1 MSEKINYTPQQQA
14 AIQTSGKNILVAAS
28 AGSGKTK
35 VLVERVLNLLQQQV
49 GIDRLLVVTFT
60 KAAAAEMKERIEQ
73 ALQAELAQLN
83 SKDVQRKQ
91 WLLQQRL
98 KLKTA
103 DISTIDAFCL
113 HLVQQYYYVI
123 HLDPVFR
130 QLTDETERQLLAED
144 VWAQVREKRYGQQ
157 RPAFEQLTQN
167 FSNDRSDDG
176 LSAVVMKVFEYAN
189 AQPQPIAW
197 VKKLPAAY
205 AWPQTGGFQQS
216 SFYQKQLAP
225 LLQAKLTT
233 IERQLGVLEQQA
245 TENGLKKFAAAVTT
259 DQQQVTELKQQLQT
273 VSWDTLQAAV
283 WDFKPARSAAQKL
296 TDEQKLVKKQLT
308 TQRQALKKEFEKLRT
323 GFFSQNETQLQ
334 QVAHQAQQ
342 LVAELSQTVL
352 DFMTAFRQAK
362 QQRQLLDFSDI
373 EHLAYQILT
382 TRTPIGQ
389 QVRTDLQQH
398 YQAIMIDEYQ
408 DTNQLQEAILQAIAQ
423 TQPGNLF
430 MVGDAKQSIY
440 GFRQADPTMFLEKF
454 HSYQRTPA
462 LGQLITLPDNFRS
475 SKTIDEFNNL
485 IFSQLM
491 DERIGGINYYQT
503 AQLKYGAKYYDDLPT
518 DPVEILLYTDQTQA
532 TSAQA
537 SSAMEPYQSDFSA
550 ESLTQGE
557 IQLIGKRI
565 LKLKQQPLQ
574 IKTVVAGKT
583 IVRPI
588 EYQDIA
594 LLVPTRNNNLMI
606 LDEFQRLGIP
616 VMIKDAQNYFQTIEI
631 QIMVSFLQIID
642 NPYQDIPLVSVLRS
656 PIVGLKENELA
667 YLRINDRTDDYY
679 TSVLHFWKNFDPAQ
693 ANDFSQRLYQ
703 KIDWFIQL
711 LQDLRTFARR
721 NELAALIWRIYDKTG
736 FLDYVGGMPGGTQR
750 QANLHALYQRASV
763 YEKMSY
769 RGLFQFIRFIL
780 RMQQQ
785 QHDLAAAPAQATL
798 DAVQVMTI
806 HGSKGLEFPVVF
818 LINATHQ
825 INQQDLRRS
834 YQLNQIGGIGIT
846 WLNPKT
852 RVKVPTLPKLLFD
865 DQAQIKLAAEQMR
878 LLYVALTRAKQKL
891 IITGAYADPQLAIS
905 TWTAAQASSQLLL
918 PTNIRQKTSSLMDWI
933 GASLIRHPDFK
944 ALASDN
950 QPLIR
955 QLPQLTGFETSF
967 LLKWITPDQL
977 AIEPK
982 QQPSQSLSHISS
994 ADQQQLNA
1002 IKQQLSYVYPDWQLT
1017 QTTAYQSVSEIK
1029 RLFNDPDE
1037 KELDFMEVDRPTP
1050 PARARRLVS
1059 NDLRLPQ
1066 FMTTAKQPVATQIGT
1081 AVHLVL
1087 QKISLSQSP
1096 TQESLEALIQQLT
1109 NQGLIES
1116 SIAGQIDRQRILNFF
1131 ASSLGRQLLAHPQQV
1146 EREIPFSLL
1155 LPVAKKSADILVH
1168 GIIDGF
1174 LSTVDQVLLF
1184 DYKTDFVLPHD
1195 QTKQQQICERYRGQ
1209 LNLYSQALEKI
1220 LQRPVNHKYLYLLAA
1235 DQLVEL

>member
-1 MSEKINYTPQQQA
+1 MPEKINYTPQQQA
-14 AIQTSGKNILVAAS
+14 AIKTGGKNILVAAS

-49 GIDRLLVVTFT
+49 GIDQLLVVTFT

-73 ALQAELAQLN
+73 ALQVELAQLTA
-83 SKDVQRKQ
+83 KDAQRKQ

-103 DISTIDAFCL
+103 AISTIDAFCL

-130 QLTDETERQLLAED
+130 QLTDETERQMLAED
-144 VWAQVREKRYGQQ
+144 VWAQVREKKYGQQ
-157 RPAFEQLTQN
+157 RSAFEQLTQN

-189 AQPQPIAW
+189 AQPQPVTW

-205 AWPQTGGFQQS
+205 AWPQNGDFKQS

-225 LLQAKLTT
+225 LLQTKLTM
-233 IERQLGVLEQQA
+233 IETQLGLLKQRA
-245 TENGLKKFAAAVTT
+245 TENGLEKFGAAVTT
-259 DQQQVTELKQQLQT
+259 DQQQVMELKMQLT
-273 VSWDTLQAAV
+273 TANWDNLQAAV
-283 WDFKPARSAAQKL
+283 WAFKPTRLATQKL
-296 TDEQKLVKKQLT
+296 TDEQKPVKMQLT
-308 TQRQALKKEFEKLRT
+308 KQRQALKKEFEELKT

-334 QVAHQAQQ
+334 QVAHHAQQ

-362 QQRQLLDFSDI
+362 QRRQLLDFSDI

-382 TRTPIGQ
+382 TSTPIGQ
-389 QVRTDLQQH
+389 QVRADLQQH

-423 TQPGNLF
+423 SQPGNLF

-440 GFRQADPTMFLEKF
+440 GFRQADPTMFLHKF
-454 HSYQRTPA
+454 HSYQQTPA

-475 SKTIDEFNNL
+475 SETIDEFNNL

-491 DERIGGINYYQT
+491 DEKIGGIDYYQT
-503 AQLKYGAKYYDDLPT
+503 AQLKYGAKYYDDLPA
-518 DPVEILLYTDQTQA
+518 DPVEILLYTDQTRA
-532 TSAQA
+532 MSAQPA
-537 SSAMEPYQSDFSA
+537 PTMEPYQSDFSA
-550 ESLTQGE
+550 KSLTQGE

-565 LKLKQQPLQ
+565 LELKQQPLQ

-583 IVRPI
+583 TVRPI

-616 VMIKDAQNYFQTIEI
+616 VIIKDAQNYFQTIEI

-679 TSVLHFWKNFDPAQ
+679 TSVLHFWKSFDPEQ
-693 ANDFSQRLYQ
+693 ANGFSQRLYQ
-703 KIDWFIQL
+703 KVDWFIKL

-736 FLDYVGGMPGGTQR
+736 FLDYVGGMPGGIQR
-750 QANLHALYQRASV
+750 QANLHALYQRASA

-769 RGLFQFIRFIL
+769 QGLFQFIRFIL
-780 RMQQQ
+780 RMQKQ

-834 YQLNQIGGIGIT
+834 YQLNQTGGIGIT
-846 WLNPKT
+846 WLDPKT

-891 IITGAYADPQLAIS
+891 IITGAYADPQQAIS
-905 TWTAAQASSQLLL
+905 NWTAAQASSKLLL
-918 PTNIRQKTSSLMDWI
+918 PDSMRQKPSSLMDWI

-944 ALASDN
+944 TLTTD
-950 QPLIR
+950 QPLTV
-955 QLPQLTGFETSF
+955 QLPQLTEFKTSF
-967 LLKWITPDQL
+967 LLKWIDSDQA
-977 AIEPK
+977 AIEPD
-982 QQPSQSLSHISS
+982 QRPDRSASPISP
-994 ADQQQLNA
+994 ADQQQLST
-1002 IKQQLSYVYPDWQLT
+1002 IKRQLNYVYPDWQLT
-1017 QTTAYQSVSEIK
+1017 RTTAYQSVSEIK

-1050 PARARRLVS
+1050 PAQARRLVS

-1066 FMTTAKQPVATQIGT
+1066 FMATAKQPAATQIGT

-1087 QKISLSQSP
+1087 QKISLSQLP
-1096 TQESLEALIQQLT
+1096 TKESLETLIQQLT
-1109 NQGLIES
+1109 NQGLIEPP
-1116 SIAGQIDRQRILNFF
+1116 IAAQIDRQQILNFF

-1146 EREIPFSLL
+1146 EREVPFSLL
-1155 LPVAKKSADILVH
+1155 LPVAKNSADILVH

-1174 LSTVDQVLLF
+1174 LPTAAQVLLF

-1220 LQRPVNHKYLYLLAA
+1220 LHRSVDHKYLYLLAA